1 MPFKIAGPRR
11 SSLDAAFRG
20 EERCGIRLAALARLG
35 ALAVI
40 AVWLIIQSPEFRVL
54 YCVGCLVAFAVRG
67 LGLFFLS
74 TTAAYRPWM
83 KFAFALLDTCLLWA
97 ALYLPNPLW
106 SDAWP
111 IQLSLRDQSIV
122 YFFVL
127 LGGVALS
134 YSPGL
139 MLWTGGVAALPGLVG
154 VSWIASFPAP
164 KTSICPLAVLVPAK
178 PT

>member
-1 MPFKIAGPRR
+1 MAFRIASPPR
-11 SSLDAAFRG
+11 SGLDAAFLG
-20 EERCGIRLAALARLG
+20 EERRGIRLAALARLG

-54 YCVGCLVAFAVRG
+54 YYLGDLVAFAVLG

-83 KFAFALLDTCLLWA
+83 KFAFALLDTCLLWS

-111 IQLSLRDQSIV
+111 IQLSVRDPTIV

-134 YSPGL
+134 FSPGL
-139 MLWTGGVAALPGLVG
+139 MLWSGGVAA
-154 VSWIASFPAP
+154 IA
-164 KTSICPLAVLVPAK
+164 
-178 PT
+178 